1 MLRRYP
7 SGTYTNQGGKK
18 PPLKGKAFLVF
29 LTEDGKVFQWRWE
42 DADPNREGYPE
53 NWQERFGGS
62 KMAKD
67 LMKHLETAKPR
78 GFEPRPYYGP
88 EEDSLTFYFDT
99 AESYGKRV
107 DELLTLFLSVSTDEL
122 VGCQV
127 KGIRKNLQRLGHFG
141 IAIKHGK
148 VRLDLVFHLL
158 AFLAE
163 KPQQRQKYL
172 DLSQRTKDAEIEFD
186 DELVGT

>member
-1 MLRRYP
+1 
-7 SGTYTNQGGKK
+7 
-18 PPLKGKAFLVF
+18 
-29 LTEDGKVFQWRWE
+29 
-42 DADPNREGYPE
+42 
-53 NWQERFGGS
+53 
-62 KMAKD
+62 MAKD
-67 LMKHLETAKPR
+67 LMKFLETAKPK

-88 EEDSLTFYFDT
+88 EEDSLTFYFAK

-107 DELLTLFLSVSTDEL
+107 DELLTLFLSVKNDKL

-127 KGIRKNLQRLGHFG
+127 KGIRKHLKRLGHFG

-148 VRLDLVFHLL
+148 VRLDLFFHLL

-172 DLSQRTKDAEIEFD
+172 DLSQRIKDVEVEFD
-186 DELVGT
+186 DALVRV